1 MSSCSLV
8 HSTPSLES
16 HLAAIA
22 RVSNPSNQANQ
33 SISGLIG
40 YMLREGH
47 WSPFEMVNIC
57 IEVNCPRDIGRQLL
71 RHWTLRPQEFS
82 QRYSSVSELPGVTL
96 REARMADP
104 TNRQGS
110 LPCTDPDLASW
121 WAEAQ
126 SRLFTETKIV
136 YEMALAFGL
145 AKECAR
151 AVLMEGLTPTRL
163 YFNGNLRSWLHFC
176 SLRMGHGT
184 QKETQAIAEECWLI
198 LCGVAPVTTE
208 AWAKHKEKSDII

>member
-1 MSSCSLV
+1 MTSCSLV

-22 RVSNPSNQANQ
+22 RVSNPANQANT
-33 SISGLIG
+33 SIQGLIS

-110 LPCTDPDLASW
+110 LPCTDSDLASW

-136 YEMALAFGL
+136 YDMALAFGL

-176 SLRMGHGT
+176 TLRMGHGT
-184 QKETQAIAEECWLI
+184 QKETVEIAQECWLI
-198 LCGVAPVTTE
+198 LCSLAPITTE
-208 AWAKHKEKSDII
+208 AWAKHREKSESI